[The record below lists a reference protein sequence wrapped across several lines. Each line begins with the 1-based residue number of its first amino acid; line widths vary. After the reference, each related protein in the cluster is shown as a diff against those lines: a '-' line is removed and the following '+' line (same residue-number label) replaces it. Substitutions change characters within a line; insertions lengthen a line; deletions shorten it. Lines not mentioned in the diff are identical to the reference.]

1 MKIVYKG
8 VTGDPL
14 HCVKFYG
21 ITVLQSGQVQGLFL
35 VFELASGGSIDEY
48 LYTRAMELE
57 WNDVLTLFY
66 DIATGLEELHHRGIT
81 HGFFLIII
89 TN

>member
-14 HCVKFYG
+14 RCVKFHG
-21 ITVLQSGQVQGLFL
+21 ITVLQSEKAKGLFL
-35 VFELASGGSIDEY
+35 VFELAAGGSIDEY
-48 LYTRAMELE
+48 LYTRAKQLE

-66 DIATGLEELHHRGIT
+66 DIASGLEELHGRGIA
-81 HGFFLIII
+81 HGSFPQ
-89 TN
+89 